1 MEKFYWI
8 GLVLLAGA
16 ILPIQAGL
24 NGKMGKVLESPEW
37 AVLISFLVGTITM
50 ILYVIV
56 MRLPINFQK
65 INDVPKSTW
74 IAGVLGAIYVTTVVL
89 AFPRLGA
96 ALTFGLIVA
105 GQLIIS
111 LVLDHFKILV
121 SVQHPIN
128 LPRLL
133 GVALIVAGVIIF
145 RRY

>member
-50 ILYVIV
+50 ILYVVV

-133 GVALIVAGVIIF
+133 GVVLIVAGVIIF